1 MKLILESWRKF
12 MKEEKVDP
20 RMKKHLDKHPYM
32 EPDGLQEKK
41 WEDFDIDKGKWR
53 ELSPSEI
60 ESSRD
65 PVNVDVAEEL
75 FALIDNAY
83 KDIGGNYDYKTPADL
98 PGDADYWAA
107 IDIDGDPEPD
117 ALKVGKTKAFGLKST
132 AAGHDGSRAAIE
144 AYKNKTGALMNTP
157 GNYSEMSKAIA
168 HIMLTRYDAP
178 YVSDPEVVQ
187 AVLGPSKPIQW
198 LGAHPEG
205 KYPGVDG
212 WYTRTIKNKPGELKI
227 MLGMPNV

>member
-1 MKLILESWRKF
+1 MKLILEGWRKF

-20 RMKKHLDKHPYM
+20 RMKKYLDDNPYM

-41 WEDFDIDKGKWR
+41 WEDFGIDKGEWR
-53 ELSPSEI
+53 EFSPSEI

-65 PVNVDVAEEL
+65 PVNVDIAEEL

-83 KDIGGNYDYKTPADL
+83 KSIGGNFDFKSPADL
-98 PGDADYWAA
+98 PGNSDYWTA
-107 IDIDGDPEPD
+107 IDLDDDPEPD
-117 ALKVGKTKAFGLKST
+117 AVVIGKSRAPGLKYT
-132 AAGHDGSRAAIE
+132 AAGQDGERPSINSMLAKSADML
-144 AYKNKTGALMNTP
+144 KTQGTY
-157 GNYSEMSKAIA
+157 GEFSKGLAHRMIA
-168 HIMLTRYDAP
+168 TYNAP
-178 YVSDPEVVQ
+178 HVSDPEVVQ

-227 MLGMPNV
+227 MLGNPNV

>member
-41 WEDFDIDKGKWR
+41 WEDFGIDKGEWR
-53 ELSPSEI
+53 EFSPSEI

-65 PVNVDVAEEL
+65 PVNVDIAEEL

-83 KDIGGNYDYKTPADL
+83 KSIGGNFDFKSPADL
-98 PGDADYWAA
+98 PGNSDYWTA
-107 IDIDGDPEPD
+107 IDLDDDPEPD
-117 ALKVGKTKAFGLKST
+117 AVVIGKSRAPGLKYT
-132 AAGHDGSRAAIE
+132 AAGQDGERPSIISMLAKSADML
-144 AYKNKTGALMNTP
+144 KTQGTY
-157 GNYSEMSKAIA
+157 GEFSKGLA

-178 YVSDPEVVQ
+178 YVSEPEVVQ

-198 LGAHPEG
+198 LGTHPEG

-227 MLGMPNV
+227 MLGNPNV

>member
-1 MKLILESWRKF
+1 MKLILEGWRKF

-32 EPDGLQEKK
+32 EPDGLREKK
-41 WEDFDIDKGKWR
+41 WEDFGIDKGEWR
-53 ELSPSEI
+53 EFSPSEI

-83 KDIGGNYDYKTPADL
+83 KDIGGNFDFQNPADL
-98 PGDADYWAA
+98 PGNSDYWAA
-107 IDIDGDPEPD
+107 IDIDDDPEPD
-117 ALKVGKTKAFGLKST
+117 ALKVGKRKPFGLKST
-132 AAGHDGSRAAIE
+132 AAGHDGSRAGIE
-144 AYKNKTGALMNTP
+144 AYKNKTAELLSTP
-157 GNYSEMSKAIA
+157 GNYGEMSKGLA
-168 HIMLTRYDAP
+168 HVLLKYFDTP
-178 YVSDPEVVQ
+178 HVSDPEIVQ

-212 WYTRTIKNKPGELKI
+212 WYTRTIKGKPGELKI
-227 MLGMPNV
+227 MLGIPNV